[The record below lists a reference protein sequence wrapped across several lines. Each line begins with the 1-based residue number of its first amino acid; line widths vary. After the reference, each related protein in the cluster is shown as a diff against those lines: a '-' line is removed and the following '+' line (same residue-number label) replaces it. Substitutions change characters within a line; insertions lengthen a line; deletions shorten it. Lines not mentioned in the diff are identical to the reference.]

1 MTLQVIEKQH
11 TLTKAGVD
19 SGIDGTSSNSPD
31 PLSTLTTFE
40 LSYISPILTYYK
52 TMLILQTNMPYKIIN
67 VN

>member
-1 MTLQVIEKQH
+1 VTLQAIEKLH

-40 LSYISPILTYYK
+40 LSYISPILTYCK
-52 TMLILQTNMPYKIIN
+52 TKSIA
-67 VN
+67 

>member
-1 MTLQVIEKQH
+1 VTLQVIEKLH

-40 LSYISPILTYYK
+40 LSYISPILTYCK
-52 TMLILQTNMPYKIIN
+52 PMLIPQTNMAYKIIY